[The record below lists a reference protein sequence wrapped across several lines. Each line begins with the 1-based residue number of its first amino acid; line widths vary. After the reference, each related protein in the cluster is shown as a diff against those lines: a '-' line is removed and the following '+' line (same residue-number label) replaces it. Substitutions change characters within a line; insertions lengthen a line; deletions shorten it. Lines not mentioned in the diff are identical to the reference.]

1 MSKQTIDEVEPTP
14 EAIEAHRQEREAF
27 LDHSKKCM
35 SNIIAR
41 YL

>member
-27 LDHSKKCM
+27 HIL
-35 SNIIAR
+35 NI
-41 YL
+41 